1 MSKLEAVYQHPD
13 GNERK
18 VVRWDHD
25 GPCDW
30 PDCEETGP
38 HRHIRQ
44 SGGSGGGCYLL
55 LWGDDLPNDFLVVVE
70 GERAALA
77 LLDKMH
83 NTSFTPVS
91 WMGGAGAEKNAL
103 WDAVKGR
110 CVIMW
115 PDNDDAGRNAMNMA
129 ARKARRAGARKV
141 VVIHTE
147 GEDGRDAV
155 DIPEDEIRESLLLAL
170 RLMDSESP
178 LILPETRPE
187 MVLNRISDLNLNS
200 EVYVVGGTVRDMIL
214 NQPLTDIDLV
224 VKGSSHELA
233 ETVAALVGGSV
244 VPVGGDYNVTRV
256 AMNGKTVVDIAG
268 FDGTIQEDLARRDFT
283 MNALALPLQHWPNKE
298 SIIGDKVDLY
308 GRWLRPVNEEI
319 FKVDP
324 VRMLRALRFQ
334 HQHRLTFD
342 DTLPRMIH
350 QYASSL
356 MSAPVE
362 KVMEEFQ
369 KILMLPSSFHTVK
382 AMQRFGLLVQIF
394 PELLLCD
401 GVAQPQQYHM
411 FDVLEHQLHTLFHAE
426 YLIKGSYMG
435 SQDFTAYFD
444 EEVGDNQTRGVM
456 LKLAALLHDIGKPST
471 ASVDDGDIHFYD
483 HEKVGAK
490 MIYER
495 MIKLKVAKRN
505 AKMLANLVRY
515 HMRPHSLAVGSTT
528 RRAVHHFC
536 RATGE
541 DVIDILWLG
550 MADKMAHKQQPDP
563 WLHNY
568 VVGIDRV
575 LELKDQPANSPARKC
590 SFVDG
595 NDLMKEL
602 GIDPG
607 PIVGD
612 LLALLCEAEACG
624 EIEDREGALALAHK
638 NFVRR

>member
-1 MSKLEAVYQHPD
+1 MSRLEAVYQHPD

-30 PDCEETGP
+30 PDCDETGT

-44 SGGSGGGCYLL
+44 SGGSGGGCHLL

-70 GERAALA
+70 GERAAVA
-77 LLDKMH
+77 LMDKMH

-91 WMGGAGAEKNAL
+91 WMGGAGAEKNAR

-115 PDNDDAGRNAMNMA
+115 PDNDEAGRSAMNLA
-129 ARKARRAGARKV
+129 ARKARRVGARKV

-147 GEDGRDAV
+147 GEDGRDTV
-155 DIPEDEIRESLLLAL
+155 DMSKNEIRESLLLAL
-170 RLMDSESP
+170 RRIDPESS
-178 LILPETRPE
+178 LILPKTRPE
-187 MVLNRISDLNLNS
+187 MVLNRISELNWNS

-214 NQPLTDIDLV
+214 NQSLTDIDLV
-224 VKGSSHELA
+224 VQGSSHELA

-244 VPVGGDYNVTRV
+244 VPVGGDHDVTRV
-256 AMNGKTVVDIAG
+256 AMNGKIVVDIAG
-268 FDGTIQEDLARRDFT
+268 FEGTIQEDLARRDFT
-283 MNALALPLQHWPNKE
+283 ANALALPLQHWPNKE

-308 GRWLRPVNEEI
+308 GRWLRPVNEDI

-334 HQHRLTFD
+334 HQYRLTFD
-342 DTLPRMIH
+342 DTLPRMISEH
-350 QYASSL
+350 ASSL
-356 MSAPVE
+356 MNAPIE

-369 KILMLPSSFHTVK
+369 KILALPSAFHSIK
-382 AMQRFGLLVQIF
+382 AMQRFGLLDQIF
-394 PELLLCD
+394 PELLLCE
-401 GVAQPQQYHM
+401 GVAQPPKYHV
-411 FDVLEHQLHTLFHAE
+411 FDVMEHQLQTFFHTEF
-426 YLIKGSYMG
+426 LIKGSYMG

-444 EEVGDNQTRGVM
+444 EEVGDNQTRGIM

-471 ASVDDGDIHFYD
+471 VSVDDGDIHFYD
-483 HEKVGAK
+483 HEKIGAR

-495 MIKLKVAKRN
+495 MRKLKVAKSN
-505 AKMLANLVRY
+505 AKIIANVVRY
-515 HMRPHSLAVGSTT
+515 HMRPYSLTLGATQ
-528 RRAVHHFC
+528 RAIHHFC
-536 RATGE
+536 RAAGE

-550 MADKMAHKQQPDP
+550 MADKMAHRQQPDP
-563 WLHNY
+563 WWNDY

-602 GIDPG
+602 GIDRG
-607 PIVGD
+607 PFVGD
-612 LLALLCEAEACG
+612 ILAVLCEAEACG
-624 EIEDREGALALAHK
+624 EIEDREGALTLARK
-638 NFVRR
+638 VRETQ